1 MRFKIVS
8 DSASNVLHLQ
18 DVEYSCVPLKIVT
31 SQAEY
36 VDDETLDIRAMVDQ
50 IKVTKG
56 KSGTSCPNI
65 FDWIQSFGSADRIFA
80 VTITG
85 NLSGSAAS
93 AKEAA
98 REYEETHPGAK
109 VHVIDTLSAGPE
121 MALIIEKLQQWIV
134 EGLPFEQIVE
144 KIEVYRRNTHLI
156 FSLESLTN
164 LARNGRCSATVA
176 KIAGVLGIRVVGVA
190 SAQGTL
196 EPLHKCR
203 GEKKALEA
211 ILHIMRERG
220 FDNGRVRVAHC
231 FNAEAADK
239 LRRMILSEFPNSA
252 ILMEPTTGLCS
263 FYAEEGGLMIG
274 FESK

>member
-1 MRFKIVS
+1 MSFKIVS
-8 DSASNVLHLQ
+8 DSASNLLTLPGA
-18 DVEYSCVPLKIVT
+18 DYASVPLKIVT

-36 VDDETLDIRAMVDQ
+36 VDDTELNVREMVDQ
-50 IKVTKG
+50 IKATKG

-65 FDWIQSFGSADRIFA
+65 HDWLQAFGDAEQVFA

-98 REYEETHPGAK
+98 REYEQEHPGAK

-121 MALIIEKLQQWIV
+121 MALIIEKLKQWV
-134 EGLPFEQIVE
+134 GEKLSFEQVRE
-144 KIEVYRRNTHLI
+144 KIEAYRQKTHLI

-164 LARNGRCSATVA
+164 LARNGRCSPAVA

-190 SAQGTL
+190 SDHGTL

-211 ILHIMRERG
+211 ILQIMKDRNFG
-220 FDNGRVRVAHC
+220 GGKVRIAHC
-231 FNAEAADK
+231 FNSETAGK
-239 LRRMILSEFPNSA
+239 LRDKILGVFPQSQ
-252 ILMEPTTGLCS
+252 ILLEPTTGLCS

-274 FESK
+274 FESI